1 MYAMTDGSSL
11 PLALAQAN
19 QRELIE
25 SAYAAAIAADVS
37 FTTGAGVTK
46 IYQADADSQSSLK
59 DALIGFTPAGATP
72 SGFYWRSLDNTNV
85 PFTLADLQG
94 LAQAMLG
101 QGWAAFQK
109 RISLLEQVAAATT
122 TSQVEAIMW

>member
-1 MYAMTDGSSL
+1 MFTMLNNQPL
-11 PLALAQAN
+11 PLEWSQSN

-25 SAYAAAIAADVS
+25 SAYAGAITADVS
-37 FTTGAGVTK
+37 FTTSAGVTK

-85 PFTLADLQG
+85 PFTLADLQD
-94 LAQAMLG
+94 LAQAMIG
-101 QGWAAFQK
+101 QGWTAFQK
-109 RISLLEQVAAATT
+109 RINLREQIAAATT
-122 TSQVEAIMW
+122 TSQVETITW

>member
-11 PLALAQAN
+11 PLALAQSN

-25 SAYAAAIAADVS
+25 SAYAAAVTANIS
-37 FTTGAGVTK
+37 FTTGGGVTK
-46 IYQADADSQSSLK
+46 IYQADTDSQSSLK
-59 DALIGFTPAGATP
+59 DALIGFTPSGATP

-94 LAQAMLG
+94 LAQAMIG

-109 RISLLEQVAAATT
+109 RINLLAQIAAATT
-122 TSQVEAIMW
+122 TSQVESITW

>member
-1 MYAMTDGSSL
+1 MFTMLNNQPL
-11 PLALAQAN
+11 PLEWAQSN
-19 QRELIE
+19 QCELIE
-25 SAYAAAIAADVS
+25 CAYAGAVTADVS
-37 FTTGAGVTK
+37 FTTSAGVTK
-46 IYQADADSQSSLK
+46 IYQADTDSQSSLK

-94 LAQAMLG
+94 LAQAMIS

-109 RISLLEQVAAATT
+109 RINLLAQIAAATT
-122 TSQVEAIMW
+122 TSQVESITW

>member
-1 MYAMTDGSSL
+1 MYAMTDGSPLPL
-11 PLALAQAN
+11 PLAQSN
-19 QRELIE
+19 QCELIE
-25 SAYAAAIAADVS
+25 SAYAGAVTASVS
-37 FTTGAGVTK
+37 FTTSSGVTK

-85 PFTLADLQG
+85 PFTLSDLQG
-94 LAQAMLG
+94 LAQAMIS

-109 RISLLEQVAAATT
+109 RINLLAQIAAATT
-122 TSQVEAIMW
+122 TSQVDSITW

>member
-11 PLALAQAN
+11 PLALAQSN

-25 SAYAAAIAADVS
+25 SAYAAAVTANIS
-37 FTTGAGVTK
+37 FTTGGGVTK
-46 IYQADADSQSSLK
+46 IYQADTDSQSSLK

-72 SGFYWRSLDNTNV
+72 SGFYWRPLDNTNV

-94 LAQAMLG
+94 LAQAMIS

>member
-1 MYAMTDGSSL
+1 MFTML
-11 PLALAQAN
+11 NNQPMPLEWAKSN
-19 QRELIE
+19 QRELIDL
-25 SAYAAAIAADVS
+25 AYAAAITTDVS

-46 IYQADADSQSSLK
+46 IYQADADSQSSLQ
-59 DALIGFTPAGATP
+59 DALIGFTPSGATP

-101 QGWAAFQK
+101 QRWAAFQK